1 MPYHK
6 NTRIKP
12 EQREKIYFDFEKNKK
27 SVSELANEYQV
38 SRPTIYKIIKRG
50 KQKDFSI
57 HKSTNKRYQKIKKC

>member
-12 EQREKIYFDFEKNKK
+12 EHREKIYFDLKNKRR
-27 SVSELANEYQV
+27 SVSELADEYRV

-50 KQKDFSI
+50 KHKDFSI
-57 HKSTNKRYQKIKKC
+57 HKSTNKRYQKIKKR